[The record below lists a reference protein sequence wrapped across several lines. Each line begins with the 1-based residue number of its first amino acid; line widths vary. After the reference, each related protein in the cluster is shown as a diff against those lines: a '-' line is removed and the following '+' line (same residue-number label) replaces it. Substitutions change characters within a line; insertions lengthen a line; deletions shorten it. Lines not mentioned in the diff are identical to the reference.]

1 MLRVCRSPVGDRV
14 YSLVIGVEA
23 PRSFLSRVSELWC
36 EVGRVGA
43 LAPGEEPLSI
53 PLPELSTGRVLCGPQ
68 GHPHRSTLVRA
79 QERSSHAPRPSGSD
93 GGSPDLVPA
102 SPPHGRTQEA
112 QSCQEQIRLSHGS
125 TCSPLG
131 CRAALSLQSR
141 QCRGRVRHSWVT
153 EQRSCSAGFTKLAV
167 RASVCVWHSHREI

>member
-1 MLRVCRSPVGDRV
+1 MLSGASSLLRVCRSPVGDRV

-112 QSCQEQIRLSHGS
+112 QSCQEQIRLSHGA
-125 TCSPLG
+125 PVLHLDV
-131 CRAALSLQSR
+131 ALR
-141 QCRGRVRHSWVT
+141 
-153 EQRSCSAGFTKLAV
+153 
-167 RASVCVWHSHREI
+167 